1 MTGKYDD
8 IIDLPRPASKH
19 PKMSHI
25 DRAAQFSPFAALTG
39 HEDSIKE
46 TARLTEEQ
54 IDLDE
59 SQKDEI
65 GRLLSYLAENI
76 QQKPEIT
83 IRWFQPDRRKSGG
96 VYQRTRDRVVKI
108 DDYRNEMTLE
118 DGRIIPLRYIVELTL
133 P

>member
-1 MTGKYDD
+1 MLINACVPTFPQSFNTFQLFYPLMNQGSVTSSPSAPAG
-8 IIDLPRPASKH
+8 LPST
-19 PKMSHI
+19 
-25 DRAAQFSPFAALTG
+25 FA
-39 HEDSIKE
+39 EFKS
-46 TARLTEEQ
+46 RCN
-54 IDLDE
+54 LDE

-76 QQKPEIT
+76 QQKPEII

-96 VYQRTRDRVVKI
+96 VYQRARDRVVKI

>member
-8 IIDLPRPASKH
+8 IIDLPRPDSKH
-19 PKMSHI
+19 PKMSRI

-46 TARLTEEQ
+46 TARLTEKQ

-96 VYQRTRDRVVKI
+96 VYQRARDRVVKI

>member
-19 PKMSHI
+19 PKMSRI

-96 VYQRTRDRVVKI
+96 VYQRIRDRVVKI

>member
-19 PKMSHI
+19 PKMSRI
-25 DRAAQFSPFAALTG
+25 DRAAQFSSFAALTG

-76 QQKPEIT
+76 QQKPEII

-96 VYQRTRDRVVKI
+96 VYQRIRDRVVKI
-108 DDYRNEMTLE
+108 DDYRDEMTLE
-118 DGRIIPLRYIVELTL
+118 DGRIIPLRYIVDLTL